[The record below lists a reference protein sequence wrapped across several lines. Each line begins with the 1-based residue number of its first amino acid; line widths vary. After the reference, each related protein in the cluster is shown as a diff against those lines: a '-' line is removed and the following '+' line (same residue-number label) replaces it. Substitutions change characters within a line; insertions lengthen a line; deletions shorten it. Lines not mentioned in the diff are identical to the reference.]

1 MNDQTWNGPG
11 AQASASRA
19 DNQSGRDW
27 TYNTVDRVLAARNF
41 SHALIDCDPEDRL
54 ELLEDAH
61 EFLRAGMPMVPFGG
75 VMDQAAFWADMASR
89 SERKAYCL
97 ACYTRL
103 SPRDQ
108 RAFLAYV
115 QGEKGA

>member
-1 MNDQTWNGPG
+1 MNDQTWNNPG
-11 AQASASRA
+11 AGATASGA
-19 DNQSGRDW
+19 DMQSWRDW
-27 TYNTVDRVLAARNF
+27 SDNTVDRVFAARNF
-41 SHALIDCDPEDRL
+41 SEALIDCDPEDRL
-54 ELLEDAH
+54 DLLEYAH

-75 VMDQAAFWADMASR
+75 VMDQAAFWADIASR
-89 SERKAYCL
+89 TELKAYCL

-115 QGEKGA
+115 QGGKGA